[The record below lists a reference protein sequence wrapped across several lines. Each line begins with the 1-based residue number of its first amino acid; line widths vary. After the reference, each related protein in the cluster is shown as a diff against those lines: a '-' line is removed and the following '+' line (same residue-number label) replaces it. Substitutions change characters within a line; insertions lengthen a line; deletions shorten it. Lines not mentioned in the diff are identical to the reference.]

1 MTVPEGLE
9 LSKIDANANYSRPG
23 MNMGFNRG
31 GGSSGGKKQWVNY
44 KKNGKKK

>member
-1 MTVPEGLE
+1 
-9 LSKIDANANYSRPG
+9 

-31 GGSSGGKKQWVNY
+31 GGNNGGGKKQWVNY

>member
-1 MTVPEGLE
+1 
-9 LSKIDANANYSRPG
+9 

-31 GGSSGGKKQWVNY
+31 GGNNSGGGKKQWVNY